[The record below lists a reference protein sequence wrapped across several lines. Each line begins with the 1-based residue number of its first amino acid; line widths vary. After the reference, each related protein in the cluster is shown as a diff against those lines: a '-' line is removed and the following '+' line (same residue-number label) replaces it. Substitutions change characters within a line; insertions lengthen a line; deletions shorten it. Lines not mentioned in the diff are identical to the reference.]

1 MSRIK
6 VDPRTFS
13 IINQDKEIMPIAGSM
28 STSENTNSTDT
39 STDSESDAGNGF
51 ASESGSDPVID
62 QVKVI
67 KLQSSE
73 PLEQQGGRNKIEP
86 STYLKSNQQE
96 IDRNRGLSSY
106 LKPSIK
112 NKFEDQISSKIKK
125 KEEEYSNDDNDDN
138 ADNDNLTD
146 SSEQVKSV
154 ISVETSEQ
162 NKPDISTET
171 SSQNKSEVSAEVV
184 KPVEIF
190 KHSESEVI
198 DLSGDKLYEVLAMVL
213 EDQKGDNISE
223 NLFKLNKTMEKHS
236 EIMEKILNQLISMQ
250 NKSLEQSSVSASIVI
265 PKKLQE
271 NEGMAGGKTLERM
284 KDRK

>member
-1 MSRIK
+1 MVHWCDS
-6 VDPRTFS
+6 VTGFSSNSGDP
-13 IINQDKEIMPIAGSM
+13 N
-28 STSENTNSTDT
+28 
-39 STDSESDAGNGF
+39 
-51 ASESGSDPVID
+51 SESGSDPVID

-96 IDRNRGLSSY
+96 IDRIRGLSSY
-106 LKPSIK
+106 LKPSIT

-125 KEEEYSNDDNDDN
+125 KEEEYSNDGDNDDN
-138 ADNDNLTD
+138 DDNLTD

-171 SSQNKSEVSAEVV
+171 SQNKSAETA
-184 KPVEIF
+184 EIN

-250 NKSLEQSSVSASIVI
+250 NKSLEQSPVSPSIVI

>member
-1 MSRIK
+1 MSKIK

-13 IINQDKEIMPIAGSM
+13 IINQDKEIMPSGGM
-28 STSENTNSTDT
+28 SITEDT
-39 STDSESDAGNGF
+39 ASTDSSTDSDSDASNGF
-51 ASESGSDPVID
+51 GSDSGSEPVMD

-67 KLQSSE
+67 KLQPSE
-73 PLEQQGGRNKIEP
+73 QFQIKQDQQGGAE
-86 STYLKSNQQE
+86 KSA
-96 IDRNRGLSSY
+96 LSSY
-106 LKPSIK
+106 LKTDQQKSIDKAGLSTYLKPSII
-112 NKFEDQISSKIKK
+112 NKFEDQTSSKIKQK
-125 KEEEYSNDDNDDN
+125 NDEEYSNDENE
-138 ADNDNLTD
+138 LTNQ
-146 SSEQVKSV
+146 SEEVKN
-154 ISVETSEQ
+154 T
-162 NKPDISTET
+162 N
-171 SSQNKSEVSAEVV
+171 SEVSTEPVEPVEPAETN

-223 NLFKLNKTMEKHS
+223 NLFKLNKTMEKHA

-250 NKSLEQSSVSASIVI
+250 NKTPNQSPTSPSIVI

-271 NEGMAGGKTLERM
+271 DEGMAGGKTLERM